1 MTVTWQVHELDEK
14 ESELARVGDE
24 LQQSQIT
31 AEGRQTRVG
40 LLERQLAELR
50 AELQGVQA
58 KLAMAEV
65 AERTLREGELKRLQD
80 AVDLSESE
88 ARRYG
93 SRYGSRYRSGYRR
106 EPNRCVY
113 HGSCGHAV
121 WWTPIILS
129 PLPCRCACCG

>member
-80 AVDLSESE
+80 AVDL
-88 ARRYG
+88 
-93 SRYGSRYRSGYRR
+93 
-106 EPNRCVY
+106 
-113 HGSCGHAV
+113 
-121 WWTPIILS
+121 
-129 PLPCRCACCG
+129 